1 MPTSTPSVPRAPESF
16 APSRMTVGLA
26 VSGHRGRRRAQPV
39 HQPAAGRTAA
49 CTGSG
54 FSSSP
59 PAAPAARRWPS
70 SSCAMSGSVASA
82 QLATTRRVGEGCS
95 APGDARARIPE
106 GSSATRRRS
115 PRRRSWTG
123 SVEGLPV
130 ATFPAARALKSRPTS
145 CLAADVVG
153 SVGRARLV
161 IPLGLDYKG
170 VSGPE
175 LNCCIA
181 VWYGNAATALF
192 FCFRGLCEIG
202 RDKRSRRA
210 RSEPIVTRLGQ
221 LGAHL
226 ACPIINVCDVWGPL
240 SLRI

>member
-1 MPTSTPSVPRAPESF
+1 
-16 APSRMTVGLA
+16 
-26 VSGHRGRRRAQPV
+26 
-39 HQPAAGRTAA
+39 
-49 CTGSG
+49 
-54 FSSSP
+54 
-59 PAAPAARRWPS
+59 
-70 SSCAMSGSVASA
+70 MSGSVERA
-82 QLATTRRVGEGCS
+82 QLTRTRPVGEGCS
-95 APGDARARIPE
+95 ARGDARARIPE

-115 PRRRSWTG
+115 PRRRSLTG
-123 SVEGLPV
+123 PVEGLPV

-221 LGAHL
+221 LRAHL
-226 ACPIINVCDVWGPL
+226 ARGKALIFTDTTPGLATNTHHRSPIRAALPYSPRHSPL
-240 SLRI
+240 DRARGRPLHARPTLRALITRRAK